1 MINKYLSDKIK
12 LLSFV
17 LILIIVLL
25 HSQMINISS
34 GLNLYIQQFF
44 NLGITRIGVPMFF
57 MISGFLFF
65 QNAND
70 KLDTLFW
77 KHKILSRI
85 RSLLIPFI
93 LWTLIGICF
102 VRLALPIHA
111 FTSYF
116 ENISIENSFIYDFF
130 YSFINPYKVV
140 YQLWFVRDLFVM
152 VLLSPLIYVMIKRI
166 PVIYFLL
173 LEIFYIHFLSV
184 INVSSIM
191 SFSIGVLIA
200 LHYKNILYKS
210 VDSKTSLFLVILW
223 LFLCGIIVYLEP
235 MLNTYQF
242 IYFQQFIIYIGI
254 MSIWLLY
261 DKLYKYMPEKIL
273 KSPILSMSFWIFLT
287 HEPVLTVIKKLML
300 KFIGNDNTSILFI
313 YIIAPIITVLLVL
326 FIGKLMRKYLKPIY
340 FILVGGRV

>member
-1 MINKYLSDKIK
+1 MISKYLSDKIK

-25 HSQMINISS
+25 HSQMINIST
-34 GLNLYIQQFF
+34 GKNLYIQQYF
-44 NLGITRIGVPMFF
+44 NLGFTRIGVPMFF

-77 KHKILSRI
+77 KHKILSRVK
-85 RSLLIPFI
+85 SLLIPFI

-102 VRLALPIHA
+102 VRVVLPIPT

-116 ENISIENSFIYDFF
+116 DNISIEKSFIYDFF

-152 VLLSPLIYVMIKRI
+152 VLLSPLIYIMVKRI

-173 LEIFYIHFLSV
+173 LEIFYMYFLSV

-200 LHYKNILYKS
+200 LYYKNILYKS
-210 VDSKTSLFLVILW
+210 VDSKTTVVLVILW
-223 LFLCGIIVYLEP
+223 LLLCGIIVYLEP
-235 MLNTYQF
+235 MLNIYQF
-242 IYFQQFIIYIGI
+242 VYFQQFIIYIGI
-254 MSIWLLY
+254 ISVWLIY
-261 DKLYKYMPEKIL
+261 DKVYKYIPEKIF
-273 KSPILSMSFWIFLT
+273 KSSILTMSFWIFLT

-300 KFIGNDNTSILFI
+300 KFIGNDNSSIFFI
-313 YIIAPIITVLLVL
+313 YMIAPIITVLFVL
-326 FIGKLMRKYLKPIY
+326 LIGILMRKYLKTVY
-340 FILVGGRV
+340 SILVGGRA